1 MLKLAD
7 RLLAMGRNFQQLG
20 RDHDA
25 LHILSR
31 LSKFRELP
39 EEISEEA
46 QFRLG
51 EIQLRRGK
59 VRRARRYLA
68 TALLYRPDSA
78 LYHYLLATA
87 LDTDD
92 KGDPDRALEH
102 YRKSL
107 ELEPDQPRCLSDLGL
122 LSVRQGRT
130 AEGLQALRQAVELAP
145 DDYDV
150 VRQLCEGLR
159 QVGRRDEV
167 RQVLR
172 AARFRNPRDPRFRE
186 LWNELQYQQLYDEQE
201 ARRREDEDRDGAEEG
216 PMLLPFVRPP
226 AGSAIRSASGK
237 RVRRDPAAP
246 PAPPHLPR
254 LPKRRHAQ

>member
-1 MLKLAD
+1 
-7 RLLAMGRNFQQLG
+7 
-20 RDHDA
+20 
-25 LHILSR
+25 LSR
-31 LSKFRELP
+31 LAKFRELP
-39 EEISEEA
+39 QEITEEA

-59 VRRARRYLA
+59 VRRARRYFA

-92 KGDPDRALEH
+92 KGEPHRALEH
-102 YRKSL
+102 YRRSL

-122 LSVRQGRT
+122 LSLRLGQT
-130 AEGLQALRQAVELAP
+130 AEGLQALRRAVELAP
-145 DDYDV
+145 ADYDA
-150 VRQLCEGLR
+150 VRKLCEGLR
-159 QVGRRDEV
+159 QVGRPDEV
-167 RQVLR
+167 RQAVR
-172 AARFRNPRDPRFRE
+172 AARFRNPRDHRFRD
-186 LWNELQYQQLYDEQE
+186 LWNEVQYQQLHDEQE
-201 ARRREDEDRDGAEEG
+201 ARRRAGQDCDGIGEG
-216 PMLLPFVRPP
+216 PVLLPFVRPP
-226 AGSAIRSASGK
+226 AGGAVRSASGK

>member
-7 RLLAMGRNFQQLG
+7 RLLAMGRNYQHQG
-20 RDHDA
+20 RDYDA
-25 LHILSR
+25 LHVLSR
-31 LSKFRELP
+31 LARFRELP
-39 EEISEEA
+39 PKISEEA
-46 QFRLG
+46 QYRLG

-59 VRRARRYLA
+59 VRRARRSFA

-92 KGDPDRALEH
+92 QGKPQRALEH

-107 ELEPDQPRCLSDLGL
+107 ELQPDQPRCLSALGL
-122 LSVRQGRT
+122 LSLRLGRT
-130 AEGLQALRQAVELAP
+130 AEGLQALRRAVELAP
-145 DDYDV
+145 ADYDA
-150 VRQLCEGLR
+150 VRHLCEGLR
-159 QVGRRDEV
+159 QVGRPDEV

-172 AARFRNPRDPRFRE
+172 AAQFRNPRDPRFRE
-186 LWNELQYQQLYDEQE
+186 LWNEVQYQQLHEEQE
-201 ARRREDEDRDGAEEG
+201 ARRRANQDRDAAGEG
-216 PMLLPFVRPP
+216 PVLLPFSRPP
-226 AGSAIRSASGK
+226 LGGAVRSANGK

-254 LPKRRHAQ
+254 LPKRRHA